1 MFDAQVADSSLV
13 EFPGASAECTRLT
26 HSARHGAGRS
36 LSTFHE
42 VPKLRYQAIKAQE
55 YTANQPEQTEPW
67 PVKIFTEII
76 TTD

>member
-1 MFDAQVADSSLV
+1 
-13 EFPGASAECTRLT
+13 
-26 HSARHGAGRS
+26 
-36 LSTFHE
+36 